1 MCIFTDL
8 VPKILLDVLTHHI
21 TLNKGFQKRF
31 GSKPWDGGRDHR
43 RWLAAVMEKNP
54 RVQDFSCKAVKWKP
68 ATEWDVTNLSA
79 ALLAVMEPSDAPC
92 EATVTQGCSKKGS
105 AIDYFDVSVLE
116 RTDGKTWE
124 GFSVNVMRHSTTPSS
139 PAEGV
144 VECVVTEALS
154 DTRVVAVSRT
164 MANDR
169 GLPNKI
175 TKYMAAKPHPIYLP
189 QPEVAHI
196 VKVRQ
201 SRNSLYH
208 RSKTDMSKDEFT
220 QCVAAVQCL
229 IEQALRPY
237 CLKKASDG
245 YLTKLKEAACS
256 EFH

>member
-21 TLNKGFQKRF
+21 TLNKGVQKRF

-124 GFSVNVMRHSTTPSS
+124 GFSVNVMRAS

-208 RSKTDMSKDEFT
+208 RSKTDMSYDEFT

-229 IEQALRPY
+229 IQQALRPY
-237 CLKKASDG
+237 CPKKASDG